1 MKKFSEYLKEKRTA
15 ANLTQDKLAELI
27 GVSLNSVQSWESGKY
42 KPKKTKLYDLANHLG
57 VDADELETVFNDDGE
72 DFSNFPFFMY
82 TDEQISIINT
92 LRLTPEQKEFMML
105 IRIYNTERPDKSR
118 GGYFSWDHD
127 IMGGLRRIPYKYTE
141 VKGVYKV
148 YDFGEHLTKFLRY
161 VPKEFCFEMIR
172 NSPDTVFDLRTLDKK
187 DILSWM
193 DYCVLD
199 QSYSQPRMDG
209 LSRKSYYSSLSKS
222 IVKFEERTIDTS
234 YNSYYSYEKNSD
246 MSLFDKTTDQYG
258 RKYTLK
264 LSEKGLLFQE
274 WCKDIY

>member
-1 MKKFSEYLKEKRTA
+1 MKKFSEYLKEKRIA
-15 ANLTQDKLAELI
+15 ANLTQDKLSELI

-42 KPKKTKLYDLANHLG
+42 KPKKTKLYDLANYLG

-141 VKGVYKV
+141 VKGVYKA

-193 DYCVLD
+193 DYCVFD